1 MSLQTDIS
9 RLAPATAGRRGKA
22 PEAETPLPPKEDAKE
37 DTGVVTFTSGT
48 GKVYE
53 IPDLP
58 ENLGRA
64 TALAAEHTLAKIW
77 GTAQEDE
84 ACQDTFGGR

>member
-9 RLAPATAGRRGKA
+9 NFAPPTVGRRGRTQ
-22 PEAETPLPPKEDAKE
+22 EAGTPPPPREDAAE

-48 GKVYE
+48 GEVYE

-64 TALAAEHTLAKIW
+64 TALAAEHALAKIW